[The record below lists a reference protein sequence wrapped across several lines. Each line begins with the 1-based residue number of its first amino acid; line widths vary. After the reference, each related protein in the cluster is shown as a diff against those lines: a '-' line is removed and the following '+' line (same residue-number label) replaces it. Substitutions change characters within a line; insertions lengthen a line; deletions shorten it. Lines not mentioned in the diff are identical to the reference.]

1 MPSALWIIAA
11 LAAVA
16 LLTWEF
22 WICEGAHFGRRFVAW
37 LYEISARRYD
47 GIKQFDPDWERR
59 FLGESVANAL
69 GGLDGAL
76 LLDVGAGT
84 GRLARALEGLR
95 FFRGTIFSLEPARG
109 MIALGRRQAPGV
121 PARWLRG
128 WGDALPFAA
137 DAFDMVTSFEVLE
150 FTPRPRA
157 VLSEMVRILAPGGW
171 LLVSNRVGWQ
181 ARWILGKTI
190 PRAAVRD
197 RLSGLGLED
206 VEVDFWQVDY
216 DLVWARK
223 AMPAGAR

>member
-16 LLTWEF
+16 LLTWEL

-69 GGLDGAL
+69 GGR
-76 LLDVGAGT
+76 AG
-84 GRLARALEGLR
+84 GYR
-95 FFRGTIFSLEPARG
+95 
-109 MIALGRRQAPGV
+109 
-121 PARWLRG
+121 
-128 WGDALPFAA
+128 
-137 DAFDMVTSFEVLE
+137 
-150 FTPRPRA
+150 
-157 VLSEMVRILAPGGW
+157 
-171 LLVSNRVGWQ
+171 
-181 ARWILGKTI
+181 GKTI
-190 PRAAVRD
+190 PRTAVRD

-223 AMPAGAR
+223 AMPAGGRRREPGGERPPSGFE

>member
-16 LLTWEF
+16 LLTWEL

-84 GRLARALEGLR
+84 GRLGRAG
-95 FFRGTIFSLEPARG
+95 G
-109 MIALGRRQAPGV
+109 GRCV
-121 PARWLRG
+121 
-128 WGDALPFAA
+128 
-137 DAFDMVTSFEVLE
+137 FE
-150 FTPRPRA
+150 RPR
-157 VLSEMVRILAPGGW
+157 LSLAP
-171 LLVSNRVGWQ
+171 
-181 ARWILGKTI
+181 
-190 PRAAVRD
+190 
-197 RLSGLGLED
+197 
-206 VEVDFWQVDY
+206 
-216 DLVWARK
+216 
-223 AMPAGAR
+223 